1 MNKLSR
7 KVFYIIIFSVF
18 IIFGL
23 SFIKVYNNYQE
34 INSLSNRLDSLEN
47 EIQLAEKE
55 NQELKDYLANIEDD
69 EYVEKIAR
77 EKLGL
82 VKPGEM
88 LIIPVIEDDNE
99 GE

>member
-1 MNKLSR
+1 MNNLSK
-7 KVFYIIIFSVF
+7 KVIYIIIFVVF

-23 SFIKVYNNYQE
+23 TFIKVYNNYQE
-34 INSLSNRLDSLEN
+34 INNLANRLDSLEN